1 MIVDTRFDRTRKYVV
16 AQIRDKQDIITKL
29 KSEVEALQAV
39 EALMIN
45 VDCATNSGTKP

>member
-16 AQIRDKQDIITKL
+16 AQIRDKQDTIARL
-29 KSEVEALQAV
+29 KGEVDALQAV